1 MMNKCPYCDYPL
13 SGTEKFCSNCGKPIP
28 RVDTYAASGKESE
41 RYIADTYREEA
52 AAATFDEAPVA
63 NMDMLPPIPP
73 TSAQPPV
80 LPPIPGKMGLPP
92 VPPIPVP
99 PLPKAAEPAPVA
111 EFAHTEASIQDNVP
125 SLGKS
130 ELPPMPPI
138 PMPPVPPLP
147 KAAEQASVAEST
159 DTEAPVSGKVPAVEA
174 VEKDVNADESLPS
187 EIPAPSSSDEPIVIN
202 EPEPVPE
209 PEPEPCASNNHTLLE
224 VYSSPDIHENSSRF
238 IAEQVAHDMPDNSI
252 EEDITMDMDTDEADS
267 DTQFWAVDNAE
278 RKGGKKWLFVAV
290 AVVVLAI
297 GAVVAYLFWPF
308 NHSESKPAST
318 TEQLSKAEP
327 QPADTVSTSVQA
339 IADSINANRPAGS
352 NAMSLD
358 KVSYLKNANQMEYL
372 FTYAG
377 SDVVSDYLAM
387 MKSAMIDQL
396 SKESWAKVLKQNS
409 VTVKIVF
416 YSPSGKFLGTTS
428 ISPSEY

>member
-28 RVDTYAASGKESE
+28 RVDTYAASGKELE
-41 RYIADTYREEA
+41 RYIADTYKEEV

-63 NMDMLPPIPP
+63 NMDLLPPIP
-73 TSAQPPV
+73 TSSAQPPV

-111 EFAHTEASIQDNVP
+111 EFAHTEAPIQDNAL

-130 ELPPMPPI
+130 ELPPVPPI
-138 PMPPVPPLP
+138 PVPPLP
-147 KAAEQASVAEST
+147 KAAEPTPVAEST
-159 DTEAPVSGKVPAVEA
+159 DTEAPVSGKVPAVED

-396 SKESWAKVLKQNS
+396 SKESWAKVLKKNS

>member
-1 MMNKCPYCDYPL
+1 P
-13 SGTEKFCSNCGKPIP
+13 
-28 RVDTYAASGKESE
+28 
-41 RYIADTYREEA
+41 
-52 AAATFDEAPVA
+52 
-63 NMDMLPPIPP
+63 
-73 TSAQPPV
+73 
-80 LPPIPGKMGLPP
+80 
-92 VPPIPVP
+92 
-99 PLPKAAEPAPVA
+99 
-111 EFAHTEASIQDNVP
+111 
-125 SLGKS
+125 
-130 ELPPMPPI
+130 
-138 PMPPVPPLP
+138 
-147 KAAEQASVAEST
+147 
-159 DTEAPVSGKVPAVEA
+159 
-174 VEKDVNADESLPS
+174 
-187 EIPAPSSSDEPIVIN
+187 
-202 EPEPVPE
+202 EPEPEPEPEPPPEPE
-209 PEPEPCASNNHTLLE
+209 PEPEPCACNNHTLLE
-224 VYSSPDIHENSSRF
+224 VDSSPAIHENSSRH
-238 IAEQVAHDMPDNSI
+238 IAEQAAHDLPDNSI

-267 DTQFWAVDNAE
+267 DTQFRAVDNAE

-396 SKESWAKVLKQNS
+396 SKESWAKVLKKNS

>member
-41 RYIADTYREEA
+41 RYIADTYKEEV

-63 NMDMLPPIPP
+63 NMDLLPPIP
-73 TSAQPPV
+73 TSSAQPPV

-111 EFAHTEASIQDNVP
+111 EFAHTEAPIQDNVP

-138 PMPPVPPLP
+138 PVPPVPPLP

-159 DTEAPVSGKVPAVEA
+159 DTEAPVSGKVPAVED

-396 SKESWAKVLKQNS
+396 SKESWAKVLKKNS

>member
-28 RVDTYAASGKESE
+28 KVDTYAVSGKESE
-41 RYIADTYREEA
+41 RYIADTYKEEA
-52 AAATFDEAPVA
+52 AAAIFDEAPVA
-63 NMDMLPPIPP
+63 NMDLLPPIP
-73 TSAQPPV
+73 TSSAQPPV
-80 LPPIPGKMGLPP
+80 LPPIPGKMGMPP

-111 EFAHTEASIQDNVP
+111 E
-125 SLGKS
+125 
-130 ELPPMPPI
+130 
-138 PMPPVPPLP
+138 
-147 KAAEQASVAEST
+147 ST
-159 DTEAPVSGKVPAVEA
+159 DTEAPVLGKVPDVEDF
-174 VEKDVNADESLPS
+174 EKDVNADESLPP

-202 EPEPVPE
+202 EPEP
-209 PEPEPCASNNHTLLE
+209 EPCACNNHTLLE
-224 VYSSPDIHENSSRF
+224 VDSSPAIHENSSRH
-238 IAEQVAHDMPDNSI
+238 IAEQAAHDMPDNAI

-396 SKESWAKVLKQNS
+396 SKESWAKVLKKNS

>member
-28 RVDTYAASGKESE
+28 KVDTYAVSGKESE
-41 RYIADTYREEA
+41 RYIADTYKEEVA
-52 AAATFDEAPVA
+52 AVTFDEAPVA
-63 NMDMLPPIPP
+63 NMDLLPPIPP

-80 LPPIPGKMGLPP
+80 LPPIPGKMGMPP

-111 EFAHTEASIQDNVP
+111 E
-125 SLGKS
+125 
-130 ELPPMPPI
+130 
-138 PMPPVPPLP
+138 
-147 KAAEQASVAEST
+147 ST
-159 DTEAPVSGKVPAVEA
+159 DTEAPVLGKVPDVEDF
-174 VEKDVNADESLPS
+174 EKDVNANESLPP

-202 EPEPVPE
+202 EPEP
-209 PEPEPCASNNHTLLE
+209 EPCACNNHTLLE
-224 VYSSPDIHENSSRF
+224 VDSSPAIHENSSRH

-396 SKESWAKVLKQNS
+396 SKESWAKVLKKNS